1 MKYSEYNYERTNP
14 SKVKIQMAEIM
25 DGFTKAKNV
34 SEQKLWI
41 DKSKQVFSDYETNSA
56 IARLNFNRNTK
67 DDASVKENDYF
78 DEIDPNMREIS
89 LNWAK
94 TLLAGKFRNELEES
108 FGSQFFNQKEL
119 ELKSFDPKIK
129 GLV

>member
-1 MKYSEYNYERTNP
+1 
-14 SKVKIQMAEIM
+14 MAEIM

-34 SEQKLWI
+34 SEQKLWM

-67 DDASVKENDYF
+67 DDSFVKENDYF

-108 FGSQFFNQKEL
+108 FGNQFFDQKEL

-129 GLV
+129 GLVEEENKLENEYT